1 MNRENYKKSRYSPK
15 RTSSVSRAK
24 TQMLAKPKAAPVNVK
39 LCEKY
44 KTQTEWITKVIPKLQ
59 EK

>member
-1 MNRENYKKSRYSPK
+1 VKTIKNQDTAQNAP
-15 RTSSVSRAK
+15 AK
-24 TQMLAKPKAAPVNVK
+24 TQMLAKPKAAPVNAK